1 MMRLG
6 VGFKLGIWLALFGIL
21 STALTGYYA
30 YSKSRELLI
39 SAAEDK
45 LLTATDVV
53 GQRFLDA
60 LIPMTEDLSMIVALP
75 ALTALADGVAGSDE
89 ARRNTA
95 KLAEVFA
102 SMLKSRVDYA
112 QLRVIGVADF
122 GKELIRTD
130 RTSSGVETLNN
141 DDLQEKGHFPYL
153 FEALKLPAGAFYFS
167 KINLNRERHW
177 QDGFDTPTL
186 RIATPVRGVDGSVFG
201 IVVVNVDLNR
211 LFNRLR
217 SNLPRNIDL
226 VLTNDEGDY
235 LIHPDQRKTFGFD
248 RGRRVLIQDDIG
260 EINTL
265 LKPGPVH
272 HLLTRT
278 HRGSQDVANA
288 GAFVRVPFGSISP
301 HYFVLLG
308 LQTPLSLV
316 LCDSKLLGVTIIQ
329 ITVLC
334 SLAAAC
340 LSFLLSFVLAKPLNA
355 MATAVKQFEAGKAI
369 TSLPTERNDEIG
381 YLARSFQQ
389 MSNRLSSQVGDL
401 QAREQHLQ
409 HLAHHDQL
417 TGLPN
422 RAMFQLALNAMIDKA
437 RIDGSR
443 FCLMFIDLDKFKQ
456 VNDQLG
462 HTVGDQALQLAA
474 LRMRA
479 SVRTEDIIARLGGD
493 EFTILVSD
501 FQHESDVTVMAQ
513 KLIHVF
519 DQSFVVE
526 GHEFEMTCS
535 IGISMFPQDGE
546 DADQLLIAAD
556 AAMYRAKLG
565 KRSMLEWFSD
575 LPDGAA

>member
-1 MMRLG
+1 MRLG

-39 SAAEDK
+39 AAAEDK
-45 LLTATDVV
+45 LLTATDVL
-53 GQRFLDA
+53 GQRFLDS
-60 LIPMTEDLSMIVALP
+60 LTPITEDLSMIASLP
-75 ALTALADGVAGSDE
+75 ALKALADGVDGADI
-89 ARRNTA
+89 AKRNQV
-95 KLAEVFA
+95 KLEEVFF
-102 SMLKSRVDYA
+102 SMLKSRVDYV
-112 QLRVIGVADF
+112 QLRLIGVAEF
-122 GKELIRTD
+122 GRELIRTD
-130 RTSSGVETLNN
+130 RINTGIEAVSN
-141 DDLQEKGHFPYL
+141 DDLQEKGHFPYM
-153 FEALKLPAGAFYFS
+153 FEALKMLPGEFYFS
-167 KINLNRERHW
+167 KINLNRERNW
-177 QDGFDTPTL
+177 QDGFETPTL
-186 RIATPVRGVDGSVFG
+186 RIATPVRDAEGKVFG
-201 IVVVNVDLNR
+201 IVIVNVDLNR

-217 SNLPRNIDL
+217 SNLPRHIDL

-235 LIHPDQRKTFGFD
+235 LIHPDQVKTFGFD

-260 EINTL
+260 EIKSL
-265 LKPGPVH
+265 LEPGLVN

-278 HRGSQDVANA
+278 GMGSQDVGNA
-288 GAFVRVPFGSISP
+288 GAFARIPFGSTSQP
-301 HYFVLLG
+301 TFVLLG

-316 LCDSKLLGVTIIQ
+316 LRDSKLLGVNIIQ

-355 MATAVKQFEAGKAI
+355 MATAVKQFEAGKVI
-369 TSLPTERNDEIG
+369 ISLPTERDDEIG

-389 MSNRLSSQVGDL
+389 MSNRLSSQVSDL

-409 HLAHHDQL
+409 HLAHHDPL

-422 RAMFQLALNAMIDKA
+422 RAMFQQVLEAEIGRASVD
-437 RIDGSR
+437 DSR

-456 VNDQLG
+456 INDQLG
-462 HTVGDQALQLAA
+462 HAVGDQALQLAA

-479 SVRTEDIIARLGGD
+479 SVRNEDIVARLGGD

-501 FQHESDVTVMAQ
+501 FRHESDVTAMAQ

-519 DQSFVVE
+519 DQSFVAD

-535 IGISMFPQDGE
+535 IGISMFPQDGK
-546 DADQLLIAAD
+546 DADQLLNAAD

-565 KRSMLEWFSD
+565 KRGMLEWFGD
-575 LPDGAA
+575 LSGNVT

>member
-1 MMRLG
+1 MRLG

-39 SAAEDK
+39 AAAEDK
-45 LLTATDVV
+45 LLTATDVL
-53 GQRFLDA
+53 GQRFLDS
-60 LIPMTEDLSMIVALP
+60 LIPITEDLSMIVSLP
-75 ALTALADGVAGSDE
+75 ALTALADGVAGADLE
-89 ARRNTA
+89 KRHHA
-95 KLAEVFA
+95 KLEEVFA
-102 SMLKSRVDYA
+102 SMLKSRVDYV

-122 GKELIRTD
+122 GRELIRTD
-130 RTSSGVETLNN
+130 RTGNGIEAVNN

-153 FEALKLPAGAFYFS
+153 FEAVKMRAGEFYFS

-186 RIATPVRGVDGSVFG
+186 RIATQVRGADGKVFG
-201 IVVVNVDLNR
+201 IVIVNVDLNR
-211 LFNRLR
+211 LFSRLR

-248 RGRRVLIQDDIG
+248 RGRRILIQDDIAD
-260 EINTL
+260 IKSL
-265 LKPGPVH
+265 LEPGPVG
-272 HLLTRT
+272 HLLTRSNM
-278 HRGSQDVANA
+278 GSKEVANA
-288 GAFVRVPFGSISP
+288 GAFVRVPFGSASQP
-301 HYFVLLG
+301 YFVLLG
-308 LQTPLSLV
+308 LQTPLGLV
-316 LCDSKLLGVTIIQ
+316 LRDSELLGVTIIQ

-355 MATAVKQFEAGKAI
+355 MATAVKQFEVGKVI
-369 TSLPTERNDEIG
+369 VSLPTERDDEIG
-381 YLARSFQQ
+381 YLARSFQL
-389 MSNRLSSQVGDL
+389 MSNRLSSQVSDL
-401 QAREQHLQ
+401 QEREHHLQ

-422 RAMFQLALNAMIDKA
+422 RAMFQQALDAMINKA
-437 RIDGSR
+437 SVEDSR

-456 VNDQLG
+456 INDQLG
-462 HTVGDQALQLAA
+462 HVVGDQALQLAA

-479 SVRTEDIIARLGGD
+479 SVRNEDIVARLGGD

-501 FQHESDVTVMAQ
+501 FRHESDVTAMAL

-519 DQSFVVE
+519 DQTFVVD
-526 GHEFEMTCS
+526 GHEFDMTCS
-535 IGISMFPQDGE
+535 IGISMFPQDGK
-546 DADQLLIAAD
+546 DADQLLNAAD

-575 LPDGAA
+575 LSGNAT

>member
-1 MMRLG
+1 MRLG

-60 LIPMTEDLSMIVALP
+60 LIPITEDLSMIVSLP
-75 ALTALADGVAGSDE
+75 ALTALADGDAGADG
-89 ARRNTA
+89 AKRNKV
-95 KLAEVFA
+95 KLGEVFA
-102 SMLKSRVDYA
+102 SMLKSRVDYV
-112 QLRVIGVADF
+112 QIRVIGVADF
-122 GKELIRTD
+122 GRELIRTD
-130 RTSSGVETLNN
+130 RTNNGIEAVTN
-141 DDLQEKGHFPYL
+141 DDLQEKAHFPYM
-153 FEALKLPAGAFYFS
+153 FEAVKMPAGEFYFS
-167 KINLNRERHW
+167 KINLNREQHW
-177 QDGFDTPTL
+177 QDGFDIPTL
-186 RIATPVRGVDGSVFG
+186 RIATPVRGVDGKVFG
-201 IVVVNVDLNR
+201 IVIVNVDLNR

-235 LIHPDQRKTFGFD
+235 LIHPDQHKTFGFD
-248 RGRRVLIQDDIG
+248 RGRRVFIQDDIG
-260 EINTL
+260 EIKTL
-265 LKPGPVH
+265 LEPGPVR

-278 HRGSQDVANA
+278 RMGSRDVANA
-288 GAFVRVPFGSISP
+288 GAFVRIAFGSTSQP
-301 HYFVLLG
+301 YFVLLG

-316 LCDSKLLGVTIIQ
+316 LRDSKFLGVTIIQ

-355 MATAVKQFEAGKAI
+355 MATAVKQFEAGKVI
-369 TSLPTERNDEIG
+369 ISLPTERDDEIG
-381 YLARSFQQ
+381 YLARSFQH

-401 QAREQHLQ
+401 QAREQSLQ
-409 HLAHHDQL
+409 YLAHHDQL

-422 RAMFQLALNAMIDKA
+422 RAMFQQALSAKIDNASVDE
-437 RIDGSR
+437 SR

-456 VNDQLG
+456 INDQLG
-462 HTVGDQALQLAA
+462 HNVGDQALQLAA

-479 SVRTEDIIARLGGD
+479 SVRNEDTVARLGGD
-493 EFTILVSD
+493 EFTILISD
-501 FQHESDVTVMAQ
+501 FRHESDVTAMAE

-519 DQSFVVE
+519 DQSFVID
-526 GHEFEMTCS
+526 GHEFEMSCS
-535 IGISMFPQDGE
+535 IGISMFPQDGKS
-546 DADQLLIAAD
+546 ADQLLNAAD

-565 KRSMLEWFSD
+565 KHNMLEWFSD
-575 LPDGAA
+575 LPASAI

>member
-1 MMRLG
+1 MRPG

-60 LIPMTEDLSMIVALP
+60 LIPITEDLRMIVSLP
-75 ALTALADGVAGSDE
+75 AMTALADGVAGADG
-89 ARRNTA
+89 AQRNKA
-95 KLAEVFA
+95 KLEEVFA
-102 SMLKSRVDYA
+102 SMVKSRVDYV
-112 QLRVIGVADF
+112 QLRVIGVAGF
-122 GKELIRTD
+122 GRELIRTD
-130 RTSSGVETLNN
+130 RTSSGIEAVNN
-141 DDLQEKGHFPYL
+141 DDLQEKAHFPYM
-153 FEALKLPAGAFYFS
+153 FEAVKMPAGEFYFS

-186 RIATPVRGVDGSVFG
+186 RIATPVRGLDGRVFG
-201 IVVVNVDLNR
+201 IVIVNVDLNR

-217 SNLPRNIDL
+217 SNLPGNIAL

-248 RGRRVLIQDDIG
+248 HGRRVLIQDDIG
-260 EINTL
+260 EIKTL
-265 LKPGPVH
+265 LKPGPVR

-278 HRGSQDVANA
+278 SVGSHDVANA
-288 GAFVRVPFGSISP
+288 GAFVRIPFGSTSQP
-301 HYFVLLG
+301 YFVLLG
-308 LQTPLSLV
+308 LQTPLSIV
-316 LCDSKLLGVTIIQ
+316 LRDSKFLGVTIIQ

-355 MATAVKQFEAGKAI
+355 MATAVKQFEAGKVI
-369 TSLPTERNDEIG
+369 TSLPTERDDEIG
-381 YLARSFQQ
+381 YLARSFQH
-389 MSNRLSSQVGDL
+389 MSKRLSSQVSDL
-401 QAREQHLQ
+401 QAREQSLQ
-409 HLAHHDQL
+409 YLVHHDQL

-422 RAMFQLALNAMIDKA
+422 RTMFQQALAAKIDQA
-437 RIDGSR
+437 NVDESR

-462 HTVGDQALQLAA
+462 HVVGDQALQLAA

-479 SVRTEDIIARLGGD
+479 SVRNEDVVARLGGD

-501 FQHESDVTVMAQ
+501 FQHESDVTVIAQ

-519 DQSFVVE
+519 DQSFIVD

-535 IGISMFPQDGE
+535 IGISMFPQDGK

-565 KRSMLEWFSD
+565 QRSMLEWFSD